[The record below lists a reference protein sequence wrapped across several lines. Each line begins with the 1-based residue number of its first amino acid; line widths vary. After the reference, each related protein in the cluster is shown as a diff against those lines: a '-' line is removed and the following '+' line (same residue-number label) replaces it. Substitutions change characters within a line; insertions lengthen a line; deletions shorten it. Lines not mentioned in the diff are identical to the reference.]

1 MYTPHISQTWTPILP
16 VSRQFQVGRGKSNQ
30 VLRKQFPLRHSAAKT
45 VHRSQG
51 DTLDQVVLDFT
62 SRRKQP
68 HTHYV
73 GLSRVRSL
81 DGLFIKNL
89 CEDRIH
95 VSDSVRAEMAALR
108 SDRRM
113 RLTLRFPYMI
123 EDSSLK
129 ISFLNVRSLPKHTE
143 DIKLDRSLMTCDLCI
158 FCETRLMLHDVS
170 DTNHPY
176 NLPGY
181 GLSVFEGI
189 VSDNQRSHYGLVVY
203 SRCPLSYCSQVTRM
217 RSPQQTVA
225 RATHLQSCYVAT
237 GRKSSLSHPEFDV
250 AAPNGAPTSTQLG
263 EGIPAHRNPR
273 VHDRGSRH
281 ATRKT
286 TQSIAQWLPNG
297 RPSEVAGGDPVQKT
311 RRVETF
317 PTTPRSPFLPTG

>member
-1 MYTPHISQTWTPILP
+1 LLNNNQRAAGIVSVLFDDERVGRQTRTERQFMYTPHISQTWTPILH

-30 VLRKQFPLRHSAAKT
+30 VLRKQLLLRHSAAKT
-45 VHRSQG
+45 VQRSQG
-51 DTLDQVVLDFT
+51 VVLDFT

-81 DGLFIKNL
+81 DGLFINNL
-89 CEDRIH
+89 CEDRIP
-95 VSDSVRAEMAALR
+95 VSDSFRAEMEALR

-129 ISFLNVRSLPKHTE
+129 ISFLNVRSLPKHSE
-143 DIKLDRSLMTCDLCI
+143 YIKLDRSLMTCDLCI

-189 VSDNQRSHYGLVVY
+189 GSLY
-203 SRCPLSYCSQVTRM
+203 LSLKPYFNT
-217 RSPQQTVA
+217 
-225 RATHLQSCYVAT
+225 
-237 GRKSSLSHPEFDV
+237 KS
-250 AAPNGAPTSTQLG
+250 
-263 EGIPAHRNPR
+263 
-273 VHDRGSRH
+273 
-281 ATRKT
+281 
-286 TQSIAQWLPNG
+286 
-297 RPSEVAGGDPVQKT
+297 
-311 RRVETF
+311 
-317 PTTPRSPFLPTG
+317 